1 MKMKEKRTEEVVE
14 EVVET
19 NNVLDNYLDFHR
31 YCVHQYEH
39 FLILAKVIY
48 RPDTCKFDECMKLL
62 GLDISKTVTIETGF
76 SKESLF
82 DEFCKFIKNWIDEY
96 NNINLS
102 KIDNYTRYIIEMDLP
117 NPVDIIE
124 AKRNFKKCAQHTTE
138 K

>member
-1 MKMKEKRTEEVVE
+1 MKMKEKKTEEVTE

-19 NNVLDNYLDFHR
+19 NNELQNYLKFHR
-31 YCVHQYEH
+31 KCVHQYEH
-39 FLILAKVIY
+39 FITLTKVFY
-48 RPDTCKFDECMKLL
+48 RPDICKFDECMGLL
-62 GLDISKTVTIETGF
+62 GLDISETVSIETGF
-76 SKESLF
+76 SKENLY

-96 NNINLS
+96 NGVNLS
-102 KIDNYTRYIIEMDLP
+102 KIDNYTRYVIEMDLP